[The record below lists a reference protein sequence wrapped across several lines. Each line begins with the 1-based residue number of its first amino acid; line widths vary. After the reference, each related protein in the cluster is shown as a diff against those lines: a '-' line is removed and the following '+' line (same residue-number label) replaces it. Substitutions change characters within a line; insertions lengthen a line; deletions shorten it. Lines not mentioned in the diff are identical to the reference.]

1 LRLIFIT
8 LISYILLSQGAFAQ
22 EEYTVKP
29 GDIITVTVLE
39 RQTLSGVV
47 TVGSDGNITLPSPVG
62 TVKVSGLTVKQISDL
77 ITECLKRYI
86 KNPTVF
92 VSVTPAEGFTVHV
105 LGEVNSPNFII
116 VPEGTSLQEGITRAG
131 GLTELADLK
140 HIRLIRKEK
149 EAADEA
155 ADAPSARRLRPDA
168 DRTEAVTE
176 TTIDF
181 SQFVEKIDL
190 TANPTLKADDVI
202 IIPRLSWSERSMQT
216 ITVIGAV
223 ARAGTFNIEKPLPLI
238 EVLKLAGG
246 ASDEADLQ
254 NLSILRFSDGKYS
267 WQKVNFKG
275 FLAGDESAANPNI
288 SPGDTVFVPRMESKE
303 EHTFLV
309 NVAGQVVS
317 SGAYPVTDE
326 TRLFDA
332 IFMAGGFAS
341 DADIDKVTIIHQT
354 PKSPVK
360 TEVNVRNYLLT
371 GDEKYNPPLAKGD
384 TIFIPI
390 AEYAK
395 EVPLINTPFSPSA
408 RVAIIGE
415 VTTPNTYQVSTKATV
430 LDVLKLAGGPTSEA
444 DLKRVTIIREKPEEE
459 KRLKIDLEKVLTE
472 GEFKLLPPILADDT
486 IFVPKLKPEKRIWR
500 TFMQIVADV
509 STLVLLY
516 LLVTGKR

>member
-1 LRLIFIT
+1 
-8 LISYILLSQGAFAQ
+8 
-22 EEYTVKP
+22 
-29 GDIITVTVLE
+29 
-39 RQTLSGVV
+39 
-47 TVGSDGNITLPSPVG
+47 VGSDGYITLPPPIGNVR
-62 TVKVSGLTVKQISDL
+62 VSGLTVKLITDL
-77 ITECLKRYI
+77 ITEHLKEYI

-92 VSVTPAEGFTVHV
+92 VSVTPAEGFTIHV

-116 VPEGTSLQEGITRAG
+116 VPEGASLQEAITRAG
-131 GLTELADLK
+131 GPTELADLK
-140 HIRLIRKEK
+140 HIRLMRKEK
-149 EAADEA
+149 DVEH
-155 ADAPSARRLRPDA
+155 LRPDA
-168 DRTEAVTE
+168 EQKESVTE
-176 TTIDF
+176 TIIDF
-181 SQFVEKIDL
+181 SQFAKKTDL

-202 IIPRLSWSERSMQT
+202 IIPRLSWAERAAQT

-246 ASDEADLQ
+246 ASDVADLQ

>member
-1 LRLIFIT
+1 LLFALII
-8 LISYILLSQGAFAQ
+8 YILLSQGAFAQ

-29 GDIITVTVLE
+29 GDIITVTVWE

-105 LGEVNSPNFII
+105 LGEVNSPKFII
-116 VPEGTSLQEGITRAG
+116 VPEGTSLQEAITTAG

-140 HIRLIRKEK
+140 QIRLIRKEK
-149 EAADEA
+149 
-155 ADAPSARRLRPDA
+155 DANQQES
-168 DRTEAVTE
+168 VTE

-246 ASDEADLQ
+246 ASDVADLQ